1 MEQTRKQ
8 TDIAFTVSGR
18 LAASCA
24 VAYMALP
31 TILFLLGWV
40 RPLFSVPAAAA
51 VAAAAVLL
59 GATIPAPR
67 FISPGAR
74 WPFTSASSP
83 FPFCGFW
90 RAE

>member
-31 TILFLLGWV
+31 TILSCWDGSGPCSPF
-40 RPLFSVPAAAA
+40 RPLRP
-51 VAAAAVLL
+51 
-59 GATIPAPR
+59 
-67 FISPGAR
+67 
-74 WPFTSASSP
+74 
-83 FPFCGFW
+83 
-90 RAE
+90 

>member
-40 RPLFSVPAAAA
+40 RPLFSVPAAMA
-51 VAAAAVLL
+51 VAASWRSGAVAAQSRYV
-59 GATIPAPR
+59 AIAMPHS
-67 FISPGAR
+67 I
-74 WPFTSASSP
+74 
-83 FPFCGFW
+83 
-90 RAE
+90 